1 MYKRS
6 PYVSFF
12 YLFLIASFLLAIL
25 LQFYSDNPA
34 NARNLQ
40 EEYKQIQEQMK
51 SQKKKLEQAK
61 KAEKNVI
68 DELRKLNSELAEID
82 KKLDEQRLKIKNLQD
97 NINNLRSDIN
107 NYNQKLSYQI
117 KLLKKRIKALQKMMF
132 ENDPLLVVLSG
143 DDPTQVLKSI
153 RYLKDISNYDRS
165 LIQKYQSTIIVLNQK
180 VKKLQLFEAELQ
192 KEQEG
197 LRKLEAS
204 YKDKKNQQEKLLVSV
219 RKEKSYYENMIK
231 ELRESSNKIMR
242 IIEESNRKER
252 ELKKKRGIEPKPGI
266 KDEDLPEHS
275 AFTKLKGKLPWPVIG
290 SIAIPYGS
298 QTDPLFNLPVFRSGI
313 HIKTSPHSQ
322 VKAVYEGKVV
332 FADSFKGF
340 GQLVILS
347 HGGGYHSLYGNL
359 SRIFLQNGA
368 IIQERQIIGE
378 AGESQ
383 LIGTYGLYFEIR
395 YKGKALNPE
404 HWLKKA

>member
-1 MYKRS
+1 MDKRS
-6 PYVSFF
+6 PYAPA
-12 YLFLIASFLLAIL
+12 LFLLLIVSLLIAVIFQL
-25 LQFYSDNPA
+25 YYDNPA

-51 SQKKKLEQAK
+51 AQKKKLELAK
-61 KAEKNVI
+61 KTEKNVI
-68 DELRKLNSELAEID
+68 EELRRLNSELAEID
-82 KKLDEQRLKIKNLQD
+82 KKLNEQRLKIKNLQD
-97 NINNLRSDIN
+97 NINNLRTDIN

-117 KLLKKRIKALQKMMF
+117 KLLKKRIKALQRMMF

-143 DDPTQVLKSI
+143 DDPNQVLKSI
-153 RYLKDISNYDRS
+153 RYLKDISDYDRS
-165 LIQKYQSTIIVLNQK
+165 LIKRYNSTINVLNQK
-180 VKKLQLFEAELQ
+180 LKKLQMFEAELQ
-192 KEQEG
+192 KEQESFK
-197 LRKLEAS
+197 KLEAS
-204 YKDKKNQQEKLLVSV
+204 YKEKKNQQEKLLVSI
-219 RKEKSYYENMIK
+219 RKDKSHYENMIK

-252 ELKKKRGIEPKPGI
+252 ELKKKKGIEPKPGI
-266 KDEDLPEHS
+266 RDEDLPEYS

-290 SIAIPYGS
+290 TIAIPYGS

-313 HIKTSPHSQ
+313 HIKTSPNSQ
-322 VKAVYEGKVV
+322 IKAVYEGKVV
-332 FADSFKGF
+332 FAESFKGF
-340 GQLVILS
+340 GQLVILN
-347 HGGGYHSLYGNL
+347 HGGGYHTLYGNL

-368 IIQERQIIGE
+368 IIQERQVIGE
-378 AGESQ
+378 VGESQ